1 MYRVLLPVDTD
12 EDRAL
17 AQAQYV
23 TGLPDTSESV
33 AATLLFVFGGEGED
47 LPEELRGFNSA
58 TRIGSVRRASE
69 HLEAHDVDTN
79 IIEDSGDTVADIL
92 DVAEEQ
98 DADAIV
104 LGGRKRSPVG
114 KALFGSVTQSVI
126 LETDLPVVV
135 TGDAHE

>member
-23 TGLPDTSESV
+23 TGLPDASESV
-33 AATLLFVFGGEGED
+33 AATLLFVFQGEGDE

-58 TRIGSVRRASE
+58 TRIGSIRRARK
-69 HLEAHDVDTN
+69 HLEDHGVETR
-79 IIEDSGDTVADIL
+79 IVEDSGDTVADIL

-98 DADAIV
+98 DIDAIV